1 MVKMTF
7 VGDTFLSSR
16 EPLFGDSLQ
25 ALFIKSDLVSCNFE
39 GAICKNENLATT
51 KIGSSLLQNK
61 KAPKFLL
68 ERNFNLFNLANNH
81 IMDYG
86 SENLSV
92 TMRNLPPG
100 CYLGAGLDYARAYM
114 PLFKDFWG
122 VKVGFLSF
130 AEWDFGCFDQE
141 ALEGY
146 AWINHPDVNNIILET
161 KGKVDFLVVQ
171 LHAGAENVDI
181 PLPQWR
187 ERYKEIVDNGADLV
201 IGHHPHVPQGW
212 EEYKEKHIF
221 YSLGNFFMD
230 YGASIEYDRG
240 LVLQIELKDDLTIDF
255 NMIPIEKKDNTI
267 EFLQDLEYEK
277 YLNNLKQRLASEDYY
292 EEVDKIVKS
301 LWDTIY
307 KDYYYSAMNTP
318 SFSRGVKT
326 NLYCLLKRLKGES
339 INELFLLHNLRKE
352 SHRYVV
358 ERYLRTRLDEISKK

>member
-1 MVKMTF
+1 MTF

-25 ALFIKSDLVSCNFE
+25 ALFTKSDLVSCNFE
-39 GAICKNENLATT
+39 GAISKNENLATT
-51 KIGSSLLQNK
+51 KIGPSLLQNK
-61 KAPKFLL
+61 KSPKFLL

-92 TMRNLPPG
+92 TMKNLPSG
-100 CYLGAGLDYARAYM
+100 SYLGAGLDYSGAYK
-114 PLFKDFWG
+114 PLFKDFQG

-130 AEWDFGCFDQE
+130 AEWDFGCFDEE

-146 AWINHPDVNNIILET
+146 AWINHPDVNNMILGT
-161 KGKVDFLVVQ
+161 KRKVDFLVVQ
-171 LHAGAENVDI
+171 IHAGLENVDI
-181 PLPQWR
+181 PFPQWR
-187 ERYKEIVDNGADLV
+187 SRYKELVDNGADLI

-212 EEYKEKHIF
+212 EKYKGRYIF

-230 YGASIEYDRG
+230 YRASKEYDKG
-240 LVLQIELKDDLTIDF
+240 VVLQIELKDDLTIDF
-255 NMIPIEKKDNTI
+255 SIIPIEKRGNTV
-267 EFLQDLEYEK
+267 ELLQDPEYLE
-277 YLNNLKQRLASEDYY
+277 YLNNLNQRLISDDYY
-292 EEVDKIVKS
+292 YEVDKIAKN
-301 LWDTIY
+301 LWDTVY
-307 KDYYYSAMNTP
+307 RDYYYSATNKL

-339 INELFLLHNLRKE
+339 VNELFLLHNLRKE